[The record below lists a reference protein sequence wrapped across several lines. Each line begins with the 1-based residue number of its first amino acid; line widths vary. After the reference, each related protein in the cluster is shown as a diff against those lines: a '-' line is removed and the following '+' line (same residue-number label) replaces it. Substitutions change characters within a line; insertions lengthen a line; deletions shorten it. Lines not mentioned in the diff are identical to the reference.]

1 MRTKSS
7 TIMLEACT
15 FYFVKLITKFT
26 EWSDYLKCT
35 IERKNGSYWHN
46 VEKTNLFWVLPGI
59 KMFHFALSTSILNCL
74 LYLYAVYHIVIFNY
88 YVSIL

>member
-59 KMFHFALSTSILNCL
+59 KMYIELFIVFVCSISYSDL
-74 LYLYAVYHIVIFNY
+74 
-88 YVSIL
+88 